1 MRDATH
7 GALYLADGF
16 GAGVVGALD
25 LTEVGDERLEQLAP
39 GLEAVGQDVGGRAL
53 GGNRGVEGRVEVLG
67 LVAAGY
73 APDASSGD
81 TPAAAAA
88 LDATGGSSRAAH
100 AGLLLE
106 GVVSRRYALLAVR
119 DGSGGARGGAV
130 DTCGM
135 LRVDGGV
142 GAGGVEILVEL
153 TGEALLAH

>member
-1 MRDATH
+1 MRNTTH
-7 GALYLADGF
+7 GALDLADGF

-39 GLEAVGQDVGGRAL
+39 GLEAVGQDVGRRAL

-88 LDATGGSSRAAH
+88 LDAASGSGRAAH

-106 GVVSRRYALLAVR
+106 GVVSRREALLAVR
-119 DGSGGARGGAV
+119 DGSGGARGGTV

-142 GAGGVEILVEL
+142 RARGVEILVEL
-153 TGEALLAH
+153 ACEALLAH